1 MDLRRLL
8 LRLASARPHVLLVAL
23 PGATEARLAV
33 EAELGRRGWPAAVS
47 PADADVLVVAG
58 TPGPAMAA
66 VVDRVW
72 AQMPE
77 PRVRVD
83 VEKVVDVPRA
93 LDGAA
98 SRLAD
103 RGPGDEPAEDRTDAH
118 GEGASPPGDS
128 GGHEHGGQDHGG
140 HDHGGHQHGGHDHGS
155 MEMPGGL
162 PMADLGEDRDGLA
175 LDRLHVALGPLL
187 PDWPAGLVLRVVL
200 QGDVIQEAE
209 AEVLDGGGGGSSRGG
224 VPAAEDPRRVAAR
237 HLDGLARFL
246 GVAGWAD
253 PAARARRL
261 RDDLLGGAE
270 PAAVRGQ
277 VHALTAR
284 VRRSRTLR
292 WLVRG
297 IPAGERDVA
306 ARLADRLDALDAAAD
321 GTPPAHSEPSRP
333 PDLAALARAVVG
345 AEFAAARLVVAA
357 VDPDTALL
365 AAERGARHA

>member
-33 EAELGRRGWPAAVS
+33 EAELGRRGWAAAVS

-58 TPGPAMAA
+58 PPAPAMAA

-77 PRVRVD
+77 PRVRV
-83 VEKVVDVPRA
+83 VVKAVA
-93 LDGAA
+93 HVSGTLDAAA

-103 RGPGDEPAEDRTDAH
+103 RAPGGPVGHPPGECTEAH
-118 GEGASPPGDS
+118 DEGASAPGNS
-128 GGHEHGGQDHGG
+128 GGHEHGGPDHGG
-140 HDHGGHQHGGHDHGS
+140 HEHGD

-162 PMADLGEDRDGLA
+162 PMADLGEDRDGLM
-175 LDRLHVALGPLL
+175 LDRLHVALGPVL
-187 PDWPAGLVLRVVL
+187 PDWPAGLVLRVAL

-209 AEVLDGGGGGSSRGG
+209 AEVLDAGSGGSFWRD
-224 VPAAEDPRRVAAR
+224 EDPRHLAGR
-237 HLDGLARFL
+237 HLDALARFL

-261 RDDLLGGAE
+261 RDELLAGAD

-306 ARLADRLDALDAAAD
+306 ARLADRLAALDAAVD
-321 GTPPAHSEPSRP
+321 GIPSPQPGPSRP

-345 AEFAAARLVVAA
+345 AEFAAARLVVAV
-357 VDPDTALL
+357 VDPDTDLV
-365 AAERGARHA
+365 AAERGTRHA